1 MSDIKR
7 KPRKR
12 QPKSDYA
19 TLADA
24 RRNRRDFL
32 RLLGKGLMAIPV
44 AGLASACGVGR
55 EQEKPDWG
63 VAGGLQAPDV
73 HSNPDSFQE
82 PDYELAG
89 GAPFEPDE
97 YSEPDYE
104 LAGDE
109 ELVDVYTEPD
119 YELAGGLE
127 APEEEP
133 EVLDQPDIKEEDWGL
148 DGIIDDP
155 DLEPKDVQ
163 EEPEDV
169 QDEPEDVQE
178 EEDYWLS
185 GRIGEPIE

>member
-7 KPRKR
+7 KPRKG

-19 TLADA
+19 TYADA

-32 RLLGKGLMAIPV
+32 RLLGRGLMALPV

-55 EQEKPDWG
+55 ESEENFELSGKVSADI
-63 VAGGLQAPDV
+63 
-73 HSNPDSFQE
+73 HNNPDLIQE

-89 GAPFEPDE
+89 GAPFDPDQYGQPE
-97 YSEPDYE
+97 ETFEVPGDLEWEKDTYS
-104 LAGDE
+104 
-109 ELVDVYTEPD
+109 EPD

-148 DGIIDDP
+148 DGIIDSP
-155 DLEPKDVQ
+155 ELDVK
-163 EEPEDV
+163 P
-169 QDEPEDVQE
+169 EPEDVQE

-185 GRIGEPIE
+185 GGIGEPVE

>member
-1 MSDIKR
+1 MER
-7 KPRKR
+7 KPRKKTR
-12 QPKSDYA
+12 ENANYPTHDNAKS
-19 TLADA
+19 A
-24 RRNRRDFL
+24 RRQFL
-32 RLLGKGLMAIPV
+32 KILGKSLLAIP
-44 AGLASACGVGR
+44 AASLANACGVGR
-55 EQEKPDWG
+55 KEEADIAGEDYSVSG
-63 VAGGLQAPDV
+63 VVEDT
-73 HSNPDSFQE
+73 HSE

-97 YSEPDYE
+97 HSEPDYE

-155 DLEPKDVQ
+155 DFDIKP
-163 EEPEDV
+163 EPEDV

-178 EEDYWLS
+178 DDYWLS
-185 GRIGEPIE
+185 GGIGEPIE